1 MSRVL
6 GRISNSFTWRR
17 GVLLVATIAI
27 AIVFVE
33 RDRRLR
39 AWQDDVARAASA
51 LVAGEGQATDWAVPG
66 AEVVA
71 RDALAA
77 VAALTPPRRISSV
90 VLAEDS
96 TPRRVVV
103 EVTAVDGRSVLLDWA
118 GVPPKVVAVAR
129 LDAPVT
135 FLPSDD
141 STTPGG
147 DP

>member
-6 GRISNSFTWRR
+6 DRISNSFTWRR

-39 AWQDDVARAASA
+39 AWQDDVARAAGA
-51 LVAGEGQATDWAVPG
+51 LVAGEGESADWAVPG

-71 RDALAA
+71 GDAVAA
-77 VAALTPPRRISSV
+77 VAALTPPRRIASV
-90 VLAEDS
+90 VLDETA
-96 TPRRVVV
+96 TPRRV
-103 EVTAVDGRSVLLDWA
+103 AVRVMAADGRVVVLDWA
-118 GVPPKVVAVAR
+118 GVPPKVVAVTR

-135 FLPSDD
+135 FRPSDE
-141 STTPGG
+141 STIPGG
-147 DP
+147 NP